1 MRIYIQYVTL
11 LACLWSTW
19 TFAREAVPVVVTE
32 ARVSP
37 VIENIPLSG
46 TVTSARSSSLSTR
59 VSGLVKNINV
69 DAGDRVN
76 EGDIL
81 IELDA
86 DLARLEQ
93 NRSLAVLNE
102 ARIALTE
109 AKRLRDEAVNL
120 AKNKNIPETTV
131 QARAAEVELKTA
143 ELATTEAE
151 YKQQAEIV
159 KRHVVTAP
167 FTGVISEK
175 LTEVGEWIQTGTPV
189 LSLVAID
196 QLRLDVQAPQEYFHL
211 INQNT
216 PVEVKLDAMP
226 GRLFTGKVSTTVPVN
241 NPNARTFLVRVQIDN
256 AREIIIP
263 GMSARASFTITFDQ
277 EALLLARDAIV
288 QHPDGRNSVWVVK
301 NIDGTFY
308 AYEKQVQLG
317 RSTSTAVIIRQGLQS
332 GELVVIRGN
341 ETLQE
346 NQAVKILEP
355 ADAVMK

>member
-143 ELATTEAE
+143 ELA
-151 YKQQAEIV
+151 
-159 KRHVVTAP
+159 H
-167 FTGVISEK
+167 
-175 LTEVGEWIQTGTPV
+175 
-189 LSLVAID
+189 
-196 QLRLDVQAPQEYFHL
+196 
-211 INQNT
+211 
-216 PVEVKLDAMP
+216 
-226 GRLFTGKVSTTVPVN
+226 RLFSQQKSP
-241 NPNARTFLVRVQIDN
+241 
-256 AREIIIP
+256 
-263 GMSARASFTITFDQ
+263 
-277 EALLLARDAIV
+277 
-288 QHPDGRNSVWVVK
+288 
-301 NIDGTFY
+301 
-308 AYEKQVQLG
+308 
-317 RSTSTAVIIRQGLQS
+317 
-332 GELVVIRGN
+332 
-341 ETLQE
+341 ETQ
-346 NQAVKILEP
+346 KTLESH
-355 ADAVMK
+355 